1 MTKAMTQHLAV
12 AFSNCRLIGLNRL
25 SGTIPMIK
33 GQQVVVGGA

>member
-25 SGTIPMIK
+25 SGTMIK